1 MNENGQCGGLEEK
14 NGLLWPQ
21 GKTWSSVLEM
31 PELISGPSLPLHTVV
46 INGNYNKLDIICK
59 GRYRYR
65 IQ

>member
-1 MNENGQCGGLEEK
+1 MIWLIMGTSRNKMGRCGDVMGQK
-14 NGLLWPQ
+14 WA
-21 GKTWSSVLEM
+21 SVLEM